1 MDSQGVNQITSN
13 IEFQQQSQQIS
24 IEVGFKEAAEY
35 QRTMKFESDAM
46 CQKMVNFQKRM
57 DEFNEHLTDMHNI
70 IGRAGEIEMEREE
83 RDGHVIG
90 RIEEQLEVIFERMR
104 LLDRFVEK
112 ISIKLQMMNPDIDA
126 LD

>member
-1 MDSQGVNQITSN
+1 MT
-13 IEFQQQSQQIS
+13 
-24 IEVGFKEAAEY
+24 
-35 QRTMKFESDAM
+35 FERDAL

-90 RIEEQLEVIFERMR
+90 RIEEQLEVILERMR
-104 LLDRFVEK
+104 FLDRFVEK